1 VTSPLDTFLS
11 DQALAT
17 GRDLA
22 ADGTPAVVIL
32 PASGTCAWCDCRV
45 SSENFDHRFCAGC
58 PRDAAMVLA
67 VYSAAT
73 GERDWDIVICADHK
87 DDAIQFLAAI
97 VAAGGF
103 STG

>member
-1 VTSPLDTFLS
+1 MNSPLDTFLS

-22 ADGTPAVVIL
+22 AHGTPAVVIL
-32 PASGTCAWCDCRV
+32 PATGTCAWCDCRV
-45 SSENFDHRFCAGC
+45 TSSNYDHRFCAGC
-58 PRDAAMVLA
+58 PRDAAMVIH

-73 GERDWDIVICADHK
+73 GERDWDILLCPEHK
-87 DDAIQFLAAI
+87 EDALQFLTAV

-103 STG
+103 R